1 MMKYRWMILLLC
13 VFALTGCA
21 KSGKIEPSKQF
32 KVHSAQTEIAL
43 GAPAAPILEAL
54 GAPFGY
60 AENKSGIYSG
70 VEKTYR
76 FSGLN
81 LRTYQSEDG
90 DRILGMLITDKSLQT
105 TEGIAIGDT
114 ADRVREC
121 YGQDAIQDGHCVV
134 RSNSGRMVLMLKNDV
149 VTAIQYSLV

>member
-13 VFALTGCA
+13 VFLLTGCA
-21 KSGKIEPSKQF
+21 KSGEIEPSKQF
-32 KVHSAQTEIAL
+32 KVQSAQTEIAL

-60 AENKSGIYSG
+60 AESKSGTYSG

-90 DRILGMLITDKSLQT
+90 DRILGMLITDKSMQT

-121 YGQDAIQDGHCVV
+121 YGQDAIQDDHCVI
-134 RSNSGRMVLMLKNDV
+134 RSGSGRMVLMLKNNL

>member
-1 MMKYRWMILLLC
+1 MMKYRWIALLLC

-32 KVHSAQTEIAL
+32 KVCSAQTEIAL

-60 AENKSGIYSG
+60 AESKSGVYSG

-90 DRILGMLITDKSLQT
+90 DRILGMMITDKSLQT
-105 TEGIAIGDT
+105 GEGIAIGDT
-114 ADRVREC
+114 ADQVREC
-121 YGQDAIQDGHCVV
+121 YGQDAIQDGHCVI
-134 RSNSGRMVLMLKNDV
+134 RSGSGRMVLMLKNDV

>member
-1 MMKYRWMILLLC
+1 MMKYRFIALLLC
-13 VFALTGCA
+13 IFALTGCA
-21 KSGKIEPSKQF
+21 KSGKVEPSKQF
-32 KVHSAQTEIAL
+32 KVRSAQTEIAL

-60 AENKSGIYSG
+60 AESKSGIYSG

-90 DRILGMLITDKSLQT
+90 DRILGMMITDNSLQT
-105 TEGIAIGDT
+105 GEGIAIGDT

-121 YGQDAIQDGHCVV
+121 YGQDAIQDDHCVIL
-134 RSNSGRMVLMLKNDV
+134 SGSGRMVLMLTNNV

>member
-1 MMKYRWMILLLC
+1 MMKYRWIALLLC
-13 VFALTGCA
+13 LFALTGCA
-21 KSGKIEPSKQF
+21 KSSKVEPSKQF
-32 KVHSAQTEIAL
+32 KVQRAQTEIAL

-60 AENKSGIYSG
+60 AESKSGIYSG

-76 FSGLN
+76 FSGLK

-105 TEGIAIGDT
+105 TEGVAIGDS

-121 YGQDAIQDGHCVV
+121 YGQDAIQDDHCVI
-134 RSNSGRMVLMLKNDV
+134 RSGSGRMVLMLKNNV